1 MIPTVKEDKPNPIMS
16 IFAPKSS
23 DYDDN
28 QTDAD
33 LNAMISKRMG
43 LGYVQKL
50 MITNAIKSRLADDV
64 KKKQE

>member
-1 MIPTVKEDKPNPIMS
+1 MS
-16 IFAPKSS
+16 LFAPKSS
-23 DYDDN
+23 DHDDKICNDN